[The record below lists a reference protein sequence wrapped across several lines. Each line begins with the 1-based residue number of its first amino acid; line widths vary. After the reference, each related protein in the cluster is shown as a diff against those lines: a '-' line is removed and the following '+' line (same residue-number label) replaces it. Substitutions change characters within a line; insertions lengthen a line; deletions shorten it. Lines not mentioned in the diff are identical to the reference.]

1 MLLSLLNLFLRN
13 CDCIL
18 AKFIIAY
25 SIKNFIC
32 QPQRQHFL
40 LVLMQVFCKLD
51 YMFALCPSVTSLY
64 LAEHRRINL

>member
-1 MLLSLLNLFLRN
+1 MLLLLLNLFLCN

-32 QPQRQHFL
+32 
-40 LVLMQVFCKLD
+40 
-51 YMFALCPSVTSLY
+51 
-64 LAEHRRINL
+64 